1 MKLKPSVLIIVI
13 ILIAAAFA
21 QAAEHGV
28 MVRESAIFLA
38 PDKATQKLANIGRGR
53 EVAVLERTK
62 GWAHVLATVD
72 QNFGSDRDISGWI
85 ADKGLI
91 TAATP
96 KGDEIMFGEAVDS
109 ENEASRRGGRK
120 GAAQDAMRLYAR
132 MAEYFPTAPLAG
144 EALYRSADIRWQLD
158 KEDQQGR
165 RSAKNRDPG
174 DRLPIEDHYMKEVRK
189 KFPHS
194 KWSDMAD
201 FNLIDNKL
209 CGDWQAQSKCPEKE
223 ADIYENYAK
232 EHPESPKLGEALYDA
247 AWRYASLIEIYQTEG
262 KAGNIKTAQ
271 QKSLSAA
278 QRVLTSKATPD
289 WTTRAQRLIYMVE
302 NNIPV
307 FGNNV
312 E

>member
-1 MKLKPSVLIIVI
+1 VKLNSKVFIVATVLIT
-13 ILIAAAFA
+13 AALA

-28 MVRESAIFLA
+28 MVREAALFLS
-38 PDKATQKLANIGRGR
+38 PDKTSQKLANVGRGR
-53 EVAVLERTK
+53 EVAVLDRSP
-62 GWAHVLATVD
+62 GWAHVLATID
-72 QNFGSDRDISGWI
+72 QNFGSDRDISGWV

-96 KGDEIMFGEAVDS
+96 KGDQIMYGEAVDS

-132 MAEYFPTAPLAG
+132 MAEYFPTSPLAG
-144 EALYRSADIRWQLD
+144 EALYRSADIRWQIE

-165 RSAKNRDPG
+165 RSAKARDPH
-174 DRLPIEDHYMKEVRK
+174 DRLPIEEHYMKEVRK
-189 KFPHS
+189 KFPHTQ
-194 KWSDMAD
+194 WADLAD
-201 FNLIDNKL
+201 FEMIDNKL

-232 EHPESPKLGEALYDA
+232 EHPESPKLAEALYNA
-247 AWRYASLIEIYQTEG
+247 AWRYACLMEIYQTEG
-262 KAGNIKTAQ
+262 KAGNIKGAA

-278 QRVLTSKATPD
+278 QRVLTAKATPD
-289 WTTRAQRLIYMVE
+289 WSARAQRLIYMVE

>member
-1 MKLKPSVLIIVI
+1 MKFKINLLIIAT
-13 ILIAAAFA
+13 ILITAAVA

-28 MVRESAIFLA
+28 MVREAALFLS
-38 PDKATQKLANIGRGR
+38 PDKTSQKLANVGRGR
-53 EVAVLERTK
+53 EVAVLDRTK

-85 ADKGLI
+85 ADKGLL

-96 KGDEIMFGEAVDS
+96 KGDEIMYGEAVDS
-109 ENEASRRGGRK
+109 ENEASRRGGRR

-132 MAEYFPTAPLAG
+132 MAEYFPTSPLAG
-144 EALYRSADIRWQLD
+144 EALYRSADIRWQIE

-165 RSAKNRDPG
+165 RSAKARDPH
-174 DRLPIEDHYMKEVRK
+174 DRLPIEEHYMKEVRK
-189 KFPHS
+189 KFPHT
-194 KWSDMAD
+194 KWSDLAD
-201 FNLIDNKL
+201 FNMIDNKL

-223 ADIYENYAK
+223 ADIYESYAK
-232 EHPESPKLGEALYDA
+232 EHPESPKLAEALYDA
-247 AWRYASLIEIYQTEG
+247 AWRYASLMEIYQTEG
-262 KAGNIKTAQ
+262 KAANIKGAS
-271 QKSLSAA
+271 QKALSAA
-278 QRVLTSKATPD
+278 QRVLTAKATPD
-289 WTTRAQRLIYMVE
+289 WSARAQRLIYMVE

>member
-1 MKLKPSVLIIVI
+1 MKLKPSVLIIAV
-13 ILIAAAFA
+13 ILIAAAVA

-28 MVRESAIFLA
+28 MVREAAIYLA
-38 PDKATQKLANIGRGR
+38 PDKTTQKLANIGRGR

-72 QNFGSDRDISGWI
+72 QSFGADRDISGWI

-96 KGDEIMFGEAVDS
+96 KGDEILYGEAVDS
-109 ENEASRRGGRK
+109 ENEASRRGGRR

-158 KEDQQGR
+158 REDQQGR
-165 RSAKNRDPG
+165 RSAKTRDPG
-174 DRLPIEDHYMKEVRK
+174 DRLPIEEHYMKEVRK
-189 KFPHS
+189 KFPHT
-194 KWSDMAD
+194 KWSDLAD

-232 EHPESPKLGEALYDA
+232 EHPESPKLGEALYNA

-271 QKSLSAA
+271 QKSLAAA